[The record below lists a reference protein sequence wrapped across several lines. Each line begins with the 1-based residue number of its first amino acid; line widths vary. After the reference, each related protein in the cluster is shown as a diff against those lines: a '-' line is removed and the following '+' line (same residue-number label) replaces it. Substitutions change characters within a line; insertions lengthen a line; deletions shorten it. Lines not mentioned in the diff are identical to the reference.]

1 MKKVSVFFI
10 CFAVVIALFSVNNVS
25 KSFSFEN
32 YLVQISEVAD
42 NRPDMPSTEKI
53 NKVVLEY
60 GNYDDDSKWYEV
72 LKSVWIT
79 LKLIY
84 ECIVFAVQFL
94 IYIFEMIVYVI
105 KIVIA
110 CTYNLLVW

>member
-1 MKKVSVFFI
+1 MKKLGVFLI
-10 CFAVVIALFSVNNVS
+10 CFAVLIALFSVNNVS
-25 KSFSFEN
+25 KDFSFEH
-32 YLVQISEVAD
+32 YLTEISEVAD
-42 NRPDMPSTEKI
+42 DRPEMPSTEKI

-72 LKSVWIT
+72 LKSVWTT

-84 ECIVFAVQFL
+84 ECVVFAVQFL

-105 KIVIA
+105 KIVVA
-110 CTYNLLVW
+110 CTYNLIVW